1 MTKLA
6 QHDEAKKI
14 LKAKNRATLVALLVL
29 IAVLFI
35 VTVIKVKS
43 QS

>member
-1 MTKLA
+1 MTKPA
-6 QHDEAKKI
+6 QHDEVQKI
-14 LKAKNRATLVALLVL
+14 LKAKNRATLFALLVL

-35 VTVIKVKS
+35 VTVIKVKT